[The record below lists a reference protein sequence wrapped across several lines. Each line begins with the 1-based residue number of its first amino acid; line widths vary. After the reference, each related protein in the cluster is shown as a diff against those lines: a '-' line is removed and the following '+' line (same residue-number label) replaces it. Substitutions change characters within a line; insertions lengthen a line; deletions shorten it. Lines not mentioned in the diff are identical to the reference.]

1 MNADPKAA
9 ARAARTDANLAAIER
24 HLTEC
29 VDLATRGRGAFL
41 GDDFVNRYAA
51 LAALIQTGNAVKDLP
66 DELRA
71 VHPEVRWRALT
82 GTRDKIGHIY
92 GDSIDW
98 DVLWNTVEQDVP
110 PVLDTVRRIIFER
123 FRAKTQA

>member
-51 LAALIQTGNAVKDLP
+51 LAALIHTGNAVKDLP

-71 VHPEVRWRALT
+71 VHPEVRWHALT

-92 GDSIDW
+92 GDRIDW
-98 DVLWNTVEQDVP
+98 EALWNTIENDVSRD
-110 PVLDTVRRIIFER
+110 LAAVRRIIAER
-123 FRAKTQA
+123 N